1 MRRRRGLVGALAAA
15 LLAVLGV
22 VTTGSGQAAA
32 APVSLR
38 VLNWNVQGGQG
49 TDGVTDFSRIVSVI
63 RQQNPDVVTLQE
75 LHDNRAIGGENQW
88 QTLLDAFPGYQAHFA
103 RSDDNAFGGSAGNLI
118 LSRYPIL
125 ERLTALLPQYPADTT
140 AVRRSLGGVRI
151 DVGGTDVRVYTTHL
165 SSGVG
170 AEATE
175 RRNRQAREVVDR
187 VSSSATMR
195 TPMLLTGDLN
205 ARPDNE
211 IRPWFAAP
219 GWLDAWTQL
228 NPNTGAGTV
237 TLPGNG
243 DDARIDY
250 VYATPSFDVTAAR
263 TVTTSASD
271 HRPVV
276 VDVAV
281 HEPRLATTGTV
292 LAGAGQ
298 NAGWANATAYADNS
312 VRLRVCD
319 NLADGW
325 GVRAYVSA
333 NSGSTRLLTG
343 NDPAFADRCY
353 TFNAPAGTVSSPVV
367 RVCLYQG
374 TVEKECREVRATA
387 G

>member
-1 MRRRRGLVGALAAA
+1 MALAMV
-15 LLAVLGV
+15 LLATAAAVA
-22 VTTGSGQAAA
+22 TGERRAAA
-32 APVSLR
+32 AAAVSLR
-38 VLNWNVQGGQG
+38 VMDWNVQGGQG
-49 TDGVTDFSRIVSVI
+49 TDGVTDFDRIVSVI

-88 QTLLDAFPGYQAHFA
+88 QRLLDEFPGYQAHFA

-118 LSRYPIL
+118 LSRYPIQ
-125 ERLTALLPQYPADTT
+125 ERLTVLLPQYPADTT

-165 SSGVG
+165 SAGVG

-175 RRNRQAREVVDR
+175 RRARQARAVVDR
-187 VSSSATMR
+187 VSSSAIMR
-195 TPMLLTGDLN
+195 TPALLTGDLN
-205 ARPDNE
+205 VRPGDA

-228 NPNTGAGTV
+228 NANTGADTV

-250 VYATPSFDVTAAR
+250 VYATPAFDVTAAR
-263 TVTTSASD
+263 TVTTGASD

-276 VDVAV
+276 VDVAA
-281 HEPRLATTGTV
+281 HDPALATTGTA
-292 LAGAGQ
+292 LADAGQ
-298 NAGWANATAYADNS
+298 DAGWANVTAYADAS
-312 VRLRVCD
+312 LRLRVCD
-319 NLADGW
+319 NRADGW
-325 GVRAYVSA
+325 GVRAYVSGT
-333 NSGSTRLLTG
+333 SVTG

-353 TFNAPAGTVSSPVV
+353 TFNAPAGTASSPTV

-374 TVEKECREVRATA
+374 TTEKECREARATA
-387 G
+387 AG